1 MIQLTRLNG
10 KSFSLNALF
19 IEVIES
25 FPDTTITLSNN
36 HKYVVKESEQEVC
49 KKIAIFYHEINV
61 LSLRKDSEVLDD
73 E

>member
-19 IEVIES
+19 IEVVES
-25 FPDTTITLSNN
+25 FPDTTITLTNS

-49 KKIAIFYHEINV
+49 KKIELFYHKINV
-61 LSLRKDSEVLDD
+61 LSLRKGSEVLDD